1 MAIALIAAV
10 AKNGIIGNK
19 NKLPWNIPEDL
30 KRFKE
35 LTNGKAVLMG
45 SRTYESIVGYLGKPL
60 PNRTNIVLAGDANI
74 AFPEGVFVYK
84 SIPEA
89 LAAHKDKDIFVIGGG
104 MVYKQMID
112 LADTLYI
119 THVDKEV
126 EGDVSF
132 PAIDPAK
139 WNKVS
144 DEPHE
149 GFSFAVYK
157 KV

>member
-1 MAIALIAAV
+1 MISLIAAV

-35 LTNGKAVLMG
+35 LTSGKQVMMG

-60 PNRTNIVLAGDANI
+60 PNRTNIVLASEAEMK
-74 AFPEGVFVYK
+74 FPEGVFVYK

-89 LAAHKDKDIFVIGGG
+89 LAAHGDKDISVIGGG
-104 MVYKQMID
+104 QIYKQTID

-119 THVDKEV
+119 THVDQEV

-132 PAIDPAK
+132 PAIDPVK

-144 DEPHE
+144 DEKHE
-149 GFSFAVYK
+149 GYSFAVYK
-157 KV
+157 KVS

>member
-1 MAIALIAAV
+1 MLALIAAV

-35 LTNGKAVLMG
+35 LTNGKQVMMG

-60 PNRTNIVLAGDANI
+60 PNRTNIVLASDSDMK
-74 AFPEGVFVYK
+74 FPEGVFVYK

-89 LAAHKDKDIFVIGGG
+89 LAAHGDKDIFVIGGG
-104 MVYKQMID
+104 QIYKQTID

-119 THVDKEV
+119 THVDQEV

-139 WNKVS
+139 WSKVS
-144 DEPHE
+144 EDKHE
-149 GFSFAVYK
+149 GYSFAVYK
-157 KV
+157 RV

>member
-1 MAIALIAAV
+1 MLALIAAV
-10 AKNGIIGNK
+10 AKNGIIGSK
-19 NKLPWNIPEDL
+19 NKLPWYIPEDL
-30 KRFKE
+30 KRFKD
-35 LTNGKAVLMG
+35 LTNGKTVLMG

-60 PNRTNIVLAGDANI
+60 PNRTNIVLAGDTNV

-104 MVYKQMID
+104 MVYKQTID

-119 THVDKEV
+119 THVDQEV

-132 PAIDPAK
+132 PPIDPAK

-157 KV
+157 RI

>member
-1 MAIALIAAV
+1 MIALIAAV
-10 AKNGIIGNK
+10 AKNGIIGSK
-19 NKLPWNIPEDL
+19 NKLPWYIPEDL
-30 KRFKE
+30 KRFKD
-35 LTNGKAVLMG
+35 LTNGKTVLMG

-74 AFPEGVFVYK
+74 TFPEGVFVYK

-144 DEPHE
+144 EEPHE

-157 KV
+157 KA

>member
-1 MAIALIAAV
+1 MIALIAAV
-10 AKNGIIGNK
+10 AKNGIIGSK
-19 NKLPWNIPEDL
+19 NKLPWYIPEDL
-30 KRFKE
+30 KRFKD
-35 LTNGKAVLMG
+35 LTNGKTVLMG

-74 AFPEGVFVYK
+74 TFPEGVFVYK

-132 PAIDPAK
+132 PAIDPER

-157 KV
+157 KA